1 MSDQTS
7 NINLIKKN
15 FEKKDYEGKT
25 YYVHDNGPDYFKII
39 MACEELGIPF
49 ITLPR
54 NLLVE
59 IKVFESKIL
68 QQNDT
73 SNNQVEADDEEI
85 EIINVDSGD
94 FDEEDDDFDDDQ
106 KDDGWLSLSKAT
118 PVNAGNKAIE
128 PASSQPATSQQNS
141 KDQTKENVA
150 IIAEEMKKVDTKA
163 VNSVDA
169 PQNLKNVA
177 LNADKQGKIS
187 QSSRDTA
194 IRSRELAAQEREGA
208 TKKREEAVLKQEQEI
223 KKLEALILADRQY
236 LKEIR
241 SEIAKLQEFEQ
252 SQREV
257 IIQNN
262 DVIKKTKHDLNNIV
276 MSI

>member
-68 QQNDT
+68 QQNDS

-85 EIINVDSGD
+85 EIIDVDSGD

-118 PVNAGNKAIE
+118 PVTVVRNSGQPE
-128 PASSQPATSQQNS
+128 SASSQPVTSQQNS

-150 IIAEEMKKVDTKA
+150 IIAEEMKKVET
-163 VNSVDA
+163 SQS
-169 PQNLKNVA
+169 PKNIK
-177 LNADKQGKIS
+177 LNADEQEKIS